1 MSADRLSSTR
11 GLEMLLSVAC
21 GVCVASL
28 YYIQPLEA
36 VVAAEFGIPAG
47 AAGIAVTCVQLG
59 YAAGLLL
66 VVPLGDLV
74 DRGRLIFIAMVVS
87 AVALVA
93 VAVSP
98 SFSLLVIMLCVLGFG
113 SVTPQLII
121 PLATHLAPQGRE
133 GATVGTMMSGL
144 LAGILLSRTFGGVV
158 GELTGWRSV
167 YLLAAVAIFALAL
180 ALRRRLHN
188 FSSRRG
194 FLSSSYQK
202 MLGSLPALVRE
213 YPELR
218 EAAVNGF
225 LMFGAFSCFW
235 GTVAL
240 HLAEPEIGLGAREA
254 GLLGLT
260 GLVGVLMASPIGRIG
275 DRCGTSLP
283 VGIGSAASL
292 LAYLIFLASRGSVP
306 GLVVGAVVLDL
317 GNQFGQVSN
326 MARVQALGDGIR
338 SRTDTIFMFSYF
350 LGGSAGSAFGAMAY
364 GAFGWSGTSVLGGS
378 MALLALLVHVLR
390 AQSRLGRSCFKR

>member
-1 MSADRLSSTR
+1 MSVDRLSSMR
-11 GLEMLLSVAC
+11 GYEMLLSVAC

-36 VVAAEFGIPAG
+36 VVADEFGIPVG
-47 AAGIAVTCVQLG
+47 AAGIAATCVQLG

-133 GATVGTMMSGL
+133 GATVGTMMSGM

-167 YLLAAVAIFALAL
+167 YLLAAVAILGLAL
-180 ALRRRLHN
+180 ALRRRLQN
-188 FSSRRG
+188 LSSRRG
-194 FLSSSYQK
+194 FLSSSYQ
-202 MLGSLPALVRE
+202 R
-213 YPELR
+213 
-218 EAAVNGF
+218 
-225 LMFGAFSCFW
+225 CW
-235 GTVAL
+235 GHCPRLFA
-240 HLAEPEIGLGAREA
+240 
-254 GLLGLT
+254 
-260 GLVGVLMASPIGRIG
+260 
-275 DRCGTSLP
+275 
-283 VGIGSAASL
+283 
-292 LAYLIFLASRGSVP
+292 
-306 GLVVGAVVLDL
+306 
-317 GNQFGQVSN
+317 N
-326 MARVQALGDGIR
+326 IR
-338 SRTDTIFMFSYF
+338 SFAKPPSTGF
-350 LGGSAGSAFGAMAY
+350 
-364 GAFGWSGTSVLGGS
+364 
-378 MALLALLVHVLR
+378 
-390 AQSRLGRSCFKR
+390 

>member
-1 MSADRLSSTR
+1 MSSEGQSLTR

-21 GVCVASL
+21 GICVASL

-36 VVAAEFGIPAG
+36 VVAGEFGIPAG
-47 AAGIAVTCVQLG
+47 AAGIAVTFVQLG

-74 DRGRLIFIAMVVS
+74 DRGRLVFIAMLVSVVALF
-87 AVALVA
+87 AVAI
-93 VAVSP
+93 SP
-98 SFSLLVIMLCVLGFG
+98 SFSLLVVMLCVLGFG

-158 GELTGWRSV
+158 GELTCWRSV

-180 ALRRRLHN
+180 AVRRKLP
-188 FSSRRG
+188 SPPSCPE
-194 FLSSSYQK
+194 FLAASYQK
-202 MLGSLPALVRE
+202 TLASLPVLVRE

-240 HLAEPEIGLGAREA
+240 HLAEPGIGLGAREA

-292 LAYLIFLASRGSVP
+292 LAYLVFLASRGSVP

-317 GNQFGQVSN
+317 GKQFGQVSN

-350 LGGSAGSAFGAMAY
+350 LGGSAGSAFGAMAF
-364 GAFGWSGTSVLGGS
+364 GAFGWSGTCVLGGS
-378 MALLALLVHVLR
+378 MALLALLVHVLHSKVAR
-390 AQSRLGRSCFKR
+390 RGR

>member
-1 MSADRLSSTR
+1 MSSEGQSLTR
-11 GLEMLLSVAC
+11 GLEILLSVAC
-21 GVCVASL
+21 GICVASL

-36 VVAAEFGIPAG
+36 VVAGEFGISAG

-74 DRGRLIFIAMVVS
+74 DRGRLIFIAMLVS
-87 AVALVA
+87 VAALFA

-98 SFSLLVIMLCVLGFG
+98 SFSLLVVMLCVLGFG

-180 ALRRRLHN
+180 AVRRKLPSPPSH
-188 FSSRRG
+188 SE
-194 FLSSSYQK
+194 FLAASYRK
-202 MLGSLPALVRE
+202 TLASLPVLVCE

-240 HLAEPEIGLGAREA
+240 HLAEPGIGLGAREA

-275 DRCGTSLP
+275 DRCGSSLP

-292 LAYLIFLASRGSVP
+292 LAYLVFLASRGSVP

-350 LGGSAGSAFGAMAY
+350 LGGSAGSAFGAMAF
-364 GAFGWSGTSVLGGS
+364 GAFGWSGTCVLGGS
-378 MALLALLVHVLR
+378 MALLALLVHVLHSKVAR
-390 AQSRLGRSCFKR
+390 RGR